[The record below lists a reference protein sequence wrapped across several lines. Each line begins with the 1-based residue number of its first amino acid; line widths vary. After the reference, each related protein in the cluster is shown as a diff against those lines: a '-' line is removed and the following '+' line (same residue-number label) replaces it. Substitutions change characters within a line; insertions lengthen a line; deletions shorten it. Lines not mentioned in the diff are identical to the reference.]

1 MSTIKEILQKQ
12 LTEVKKTRFEKEE
25 QFKKELSNRGVAM
38 MQLVDLEVK
47 DVFIESDRIQ
57 VYMPEISSWDS
68 ITISRRINYTEGM
81 RKYQEPKLEWRS
93 GDTNTELELKYVMS
107 VGKVA
112 EHFLNKTNW
121 WTTLVEMMDEAE
133 AFFKSEENQTLRTQ
147 EYELGN
153 TIRNIE
159 QTETQ
164 DKFTYLFN
172 KGKFKLNKPTSYT
185 YGSGRYDHVGSNE
198 WEWAQNGSGKTYTLY
213 YTEKYRTN
221 PRCDEQGNSLEAVY
235 ETRKREVPKRVRKA
249 DLESFINCNMNKVE
263 G

>member
-12 LTEVKKTRFEKEE
+12 LTEIQNTRFEKEE
-25 QFKKELSNRGVAM
+25 QFKKELSNRGMAM
-38 MQLVDLEVK
+38 MRLVDLEAK
-47 DVFIESDRIQ
+47 NVFVESDRIR
-57 VYMPEISSWDS
+57 VYMPDVSHWDS
-68 ITISRRINYTEGM
+68 IAVYRRMNYTEGM
-81 RKYQEPKLEWRS
+81 PKYQEPKLEWKS
-93 GDTNTELELKYVMS
+93 GDTNTELELKYIMS

-133 AFFKSEENQTLRTQ
+133 AFYKSEENKTLRTQ
-147 EYELGN
+147 EYELEK

-164 DKFTYLFN
+164 DKFTSMFN
-172 KGKFKLNKPTSYT
+172 KGRFKLRVSTSYN
-185 YGSGRYDHVGSNE
+185 YGSRRYDYISSNE
-198 WEWAQNGSGKTYTLY
+198 WEWEENKGDKTYTLFY
-213 YTEKYRTN
+213 YDKCRTN
-221 PRCDEQGNSLEAVY
+221 PYYDEQGNSLEAVF

-249 DLESFINCNMNKVE
+249 DLEDFIKCNMNKVE

>member
-12 LTEVKKTRFEKEE
+12 LTEIQNTRFEKDE
-25 QFKKELSNRGVAM
+25 QFKKELSNRGMAM
-38 MQLVDLEVK
+38 MRLVDLEAK
-47 DVFIESDRIQ
+47 NVFVEPDRIR
-57 VYMPEISSWDS
+57 VYMPDVSHWDS
-68 ITISRRINYTEGM
+68 VAVYRRSNYTEGM
-81 RKYQEPKLEWRS
+81 PKYQEPKLEWKS
-93 GDTNTELELKYVMS
+93 GDTNTELELKYIMS
-107 VGKVA
+107 VGKIA

-133 AFFKSEENQTLRTQ
+133 AFYKSEENKTLRTQ
-147 EYELGN
+147 EFELEK

-164 DKFTYLFN
+164 DKFMYMFN
-172 KGKFKLNKPTSYT
+172 KGKFKLNKSTSYT
-185 YGSGRYDHVGSNE
+185 YGSGRYDFVSSDE
-198 WEWAQNGSGKTYTLY
+198 WEWTQNGGGKIYTLH

-221 PRCDEQGNSLEAVY
+221 PRYDKQGNRLEAVY

-249 DLESFINCNMNKVE
+249 DLEDFIKCNMNQVE

>member
-12 LTEVKKTRFEKEE
+12 LTEIQNIRFEKEE
-25 QFKKELSNRGVAM
+25 QFKKELSNRGMTM
-38 MQLVDLEVK
+38 MRLVDLEAK
-47 DVFIESDRIQ
+47 NVFVESDRIR
-57 VYMPEISSWDS
+57 VYMPDVSHWDS
-68 ITISRRINYTEGM
+68 IAVHRSVNYTEGM
-81 RKYQEPKLEWRS
+81 PKYQEPKLEWKS
-93 GDTNTELELKYVMS
+93 GDTNTELDLKYIMS

-133 AFFKSEENQTLRTQ
+133 AFYKSEENKTLRTQ
-147 EYELGN
+147 EYELEK
-153 TIRNIE
+153 TIRDIE

-164 DKFTYLFN
+164 DKFTSMFN
-172 KGKFKLNKPTSYT
+172 KGRFKLNKSTSYT
-185 YGSGRYDHVGSNE
+185 YGSGRYDYVSSDE
-198 WEWAQNGSGKTYTLY
+198 WEWTQNGSGKTYTLY

-221 PRCDEQGNSLEAVY
+221 PRYDEQGNSLEAVY

-249 DLESFINCNMNKVE
+249 DLEDFIKCNMNQVE